1 MFSFYVFT
9 LLMFR
14 KPNKTTINK
23 NKTNVHL
30 YMVRLICNNVIEIY
44 YLGLSHVAIYS
55 RKVVI
60 GGLVLL
66 PLHYMPVADL
76 EWGVRGVR
84 PPKIRIAYVIQR

>member
-23 NKTNVHL
+23 NKTNVYL
-30 YMVRLICNNVIEIY
+30 YMVRLICNNVIEMY

-55 RKVVI
+55 RKVAI
-60 GGLVLL
+60 GDWCYFPCIICYNGYNVYK
-66 PLHYMPVADL
+66 YMTAL
-76 EWGVRGVR
+76 
-84 PPKIRIAYVIQR
+84 KN